1 MKRIS
6 ITIPEDTY
14 TYVRDIAVSSNRSIS
29 NQITCLINEIR
40 EGDEAW
46 QREAENAARAAL

>member
-1 MKRIS
+1 MLRIS

-14 TYVRDIAVSSNRSIS
+14 NYVKDIAAGSNRSIS
-29 NQITCLINEIR
+29 NQITCLIREVM

-46 QREAENAARAAL
+46 QREVGKDQRVLR

>member
-1 MKRIS
+1 MLRIS

-14 TYVRDIAVSSNRSIS
+14 NYVKDIAAGSNRSIS
-29 NQITCLINEIR
+29 NQITCLIREVM

-46 QREAENAARAAL
+46 QREVGKEVRVLR

>member
-6 ITIPEDTY
+6 ITIPESTY
-14 TYVRDIAVSSNRSIS
+14 AYIQDIACCSNRSIS
-29 NQITCLINEIR
+29 NQITCLINEVM

-46 QREAENAARAAL
+46 QREGEREVKAAR